1 MINKMKIF
9 GASVLKTK
17 SSKKAEVET
26 RGIKVTSIKHRKC
39 SDYFISFMTI

>member
-9 GASVLKTK
+9 GASILKTK

-26 RGIKVTSIKHRKC
+26 RGIKLAL
-39 SDYFISFMTI
+39 